1 MESSRLP
8 EPVIW
13 ATKQLLNPVQP
24 NAALKNRLNLTRL
37 AELDRQFCEFAQLQR
52 HNMPRCGWTKTVRLA
67 MGMSSTALGGRLGMT
82 GQGVRKLEQAEA
94 DGTITLK
101 TLTRLAQGLDCEVQ
115 YVLVPRTSLVEQVL
129 TRAQEVA
136 GAPPLLTPHSVT
148 LLREAEAL
156 EAISKLM
163 KQVNRRGFWQVRPP
177 GGPASGRE

>member
-67 MGMSSTALGGRLGMT
+67 LGMSSKALGSRLGMT

-101 TLTRLAQGLDCEVQ
+101 TLARLAQGLDCEVR
-115 YVLVPRTSLVEQVL
+115 YVLLPRTSLVEQVL
-129 TRAQEVA
+129 TRAQQVA
-136 GAPPLLTPHSVT
+136 DAPLPGHCCTRPRRWKRSPRCW
-148 LLREAEAL
+148 LR
-156 EAISKLM
+156 
-163 KQVNRRGFWQVRPP
+163 
-177 GGPASGRE
+177 